1 MELPSPK
8 GTVLGTDRACF
19 RVHKKI
25 LTKQLLEIRRN
36 RNMNNVVSFEEL
48 KGLTVSEAK
57 HDVFMTYDR
66 ESVITDNTYSQVKK
80 SAIFRTDA
88 GENQDERRLLGL
100 VPENRVI
107 VPYAD
112 ITDWITGELDKT
124 GVEYKILNSSLTTN
138 CNMYQRYVINMDI
151 QNPDGFHLAP
161 MITVEGSYTGI
172 PVSIQMGT
180 YRFICSNGAAVSDHI
195 FDRVIIPARKLLAND
210 DWISYFFRILKEPT
224 VDVEFKKSVIR
235 YLSDSGSLLITTD
248 RTLKNRDF
256 LSVELDKN
264 DVLVDSEPVML
275 LTDDN
280 KSGWNLYN
288 DCTYLSSHET
298 STLAIRKRVDSM
310 ISQIF
315 AA

>member
-1 MELPSPK
+1 
-8 GTVLGTDRACF
+8 
-19 RVHKKI
+19 
-25 LTKQLLEIRRN
+25 
-36 RNMNNVVSFEEL
+36 MNNVVSFEEL
-48 KGLTVSEAK
+48 KGLTVEEAK

-124 GVEYKILNSSLTTN
+124 GVNYKILNSSLTSN
-138 CNMYQRYVINMDI
+138 CNMYQRYVIDMDI

-161 MITVEGSYTGI
+161 TITVEGSYTGI

-180 YRFICSNGAAVSDHI
+180 YRFICSNGAAVGDHI
-195 FDRVIIPARKLLAND
+195 FDRVIIPARKLRDFGKTTVEEPLRKGFDRIVAIGERYQELAND

-235 YLSDSGSLLITTD
+235 YLSDSGSLSVTTD

-298 STLAIRKRVDSM
+298 STLAIRKRVDNM